1 MWLSDVSVKRPV
13 FATVVNALLVVF
25 GLFALANVSV
35 REYPDIDP
43 PIVSVSTS
51 YPGASAAVVETKIT
65 QVLEDRIAG
74 IEGLRTLSST
84 STDGR
89 SNITIEFSLSR
100 DVDDAAND
108 VRDRVARALG
118 NLPEEADPPEISKAD
133 VDANPILWMVVSSD
147 RLTPIELSDY
157 AERYLV
163 DRLGAIDGVSAIR
176 IGGERRPSMRI
187 WLDRKALAARGLTAA
202 EVEGALR
209 AQNVERPAGRLESTE
224 REFTLRTARPFTT
237 PEQFAQLVVARGDD
251 GYPIRLGELARVEVA
266 PADLR
271 GDFRA
276 NGQPAVGLGIIKQS
290 KANTLTVAR
299 AAKAELKRIIPDL
312 PEGMQ
317 MRVNS
322 DFSLFVEASLREVS
336 VTLAISAVLVV
347 VVIFLFLGDLRAT
360 VIPALTVPISLV
372 ASFIFIAAL
381 GFSLNI
387 LTLLAL
393 VLAIGIV
400 VDDTIV
406 VVENIHRRMEEGEP
420 PLLAAFNGAREVGFA
435 VLATTVVL
443 VVVFLPLALLEG
455 NVGRLF
461 REFAL
466 SLAAAVACS
475 GIVALT
481 LGPVLSAA
489 LLKRDADNPMAQRV
503 TRVFQRVA
511 ARYEVGLR
519 RFVGRP
525 ALSGLALVV
534 LLAGCA
540 LLYQVLPREF
550 TPPEDRGQLSINV
563 RAPEGASYDYT
574 ARYMRQVEG
583 TVLARLGQGE
593 VDRTILRIPGFGP
606 IGSAVNTGF
615 MVVSLTDWSERERTT
630 AQVASEIGR
639 ELAALPGVRAIAT
652 PRSGFGTGFGQPVQ
666 VVLGGGSFEELA
678 QWRDALIARL
688 QQDHPDLTRLDSD
701 YKETLPTLELDVDL
715 KRAGDLG
722 VPVEVIGRTLE
733 TLLAGRRVTTYIDRG
748 EEYDVWLQAEA
759 ADRANPGDLAN
770 IYVRSTNTGALI
782 PLANVLTTRETAGA
796 GSYNRYNRLRA
807 ITISAGLAPGYT
819 LGEALADIERVA
831 AEVLPASA
839 RLSYKGDSRD
849 LKESGQSLL
858 LSFGFALLVVF
869 LVLAAQFESFV
880 HPVVIMTSVP
890 LAVFGALAA
899 LGTFGYSLNI
909 YSQIGIILLIGLA
922 AKNGILI
929 VEFAN
934 QRRDAGVAFGEA
946 LLEAA
951 QIRLRPILMTSV
963 ATVAGAIP
971 LILAHGAGAE
981 ARGNLGIV
989 VFWGVLFSTLLTLYV
1004 VPGYYALLAR
1014 NSGSPGRVAAK
1025 LAEQSRG
1032 REVVPDK

>member
-13 FATVVNALLVVF
+13 LATVINALLVVF

-43 PIVSVSTS
+43 PVVSVSTD

-84 STDGR
+84 SSDGR
-89 SNITIEFSLSR
+89 SNITIEFNLSR
-100 DVDDAAND
+100 DVDAAAND
-108 VRDRVARALG
+108 VRDRISRALG
-118 NLPEEADPPEISKAD
+118 NLPVEAEPPEVSKAD
-133 VDANPILWMVVSSD
+133 VDANPILWMVLSSD
-147 RLTPIELSDY
+147 RLNPLELSDY
-157 AERYLV
+157 ADRYLV
-163 DRLGAIDGVSAIR
+163 DRLGAVDGVSAIR
-176 IGGERRPSMRI
+176 FGGDRPAMRI
-187 WLDRKALAARGLTAA
+187 WLDRKALAARGLTSAD
-202 EVEGALR
+202 VETALR
-209 AQNVERPAGRLESTE
+209 NQNVERPAGRLESTE
-224 REFTLRTARPFTT
+224 REFTLRTARPFAT
-237 PEQFAQLVVARGDD
+237 PADFAQLVVARGED
-251 GYPIRLGELARVEVA
+251 GYPVRLGELARVEVA
-266 PADLR
+266 SEDR
-271 GDFRA
+271 RNEFRA
-276 NGQPAVGLGIIKQS
+276 NGRPAVGLGIIKQS

-299 AAKAELKRIIPDL
+299 AAKAEMAKIAADL

-317 MRVNS
+317 IRVNS

-336 VTLAISAVLVV
+336 ITLAIAALLVV
-347 VVIFLFLGDLRAT
+347 AVIFLFLGDLRAT

-372 ASFIFIAAL
+372 ASFIFLNAL

-435 VLATTVVL
+435 VIATTIVL

-475 GIVALT
+475 GVVALT
-481 LGPVLSAA
+481 LAPVLGAA
-489 LLKRDADNPMAQRV
+489 LLKRDIDNPMAQRV
-503 TRVFQRVA
+503 TRFF
-511 ARYEVGLR
+511 ARISAGYRAGLL
-519 RFVGRP
+519 RFVERP
-525 ALSGLALVV
+525 WLSGAALAG

-540 LLYQVLPREF
+540 LLYQLLPREF
-550 TPPEDRGQLSINV
+550 TPAEDRGQFNISV
-563 RAPEGASYDYT
+563 RAPEGASFEYT
-574 ARYMRQVEG
+574 SRYMRQVEG
-583 TVLARLGQGE
+583 LVLARLGQGE
-593 VDRTILRIPGFGP
+593 VDRTILRVPGFG
-606 IGSAVNTGF
+606 GAAGVNTGN
-615 MVVSLTDWSERERTT
+615 MVVSLTDWNARERTT
-630 AQVASEIGR
+630 VEVAAEVGR
-639 ELAALPGVRAIAT
+639 ELAQLPGVRATAI
-652 PRSGFGTGFGQPVQ
+652 PRGGFGQGFGQPVQ

-688 QQDHPDLTRLDSD
+688 SAEVPQITRLDSD

-733 TLLAGRRVTTYIDRG
+733 TLLAGRRVTTYLDRG

-759 ADRANPGDLAN
+759 ADRSNPGDLAN
-770 IYVRSTNTGALI
+770 IYVRSTTSGQLI
-782 PLANVLTTRETAGA
+782 PLASVLATRETAGA
-796 GSYNRYNRLRA
+796 ATYNRYNRLRS
-807 ITISAGLAPGYT
+807 ITVSGGLAPGYT
-819 LGEALADIERVA
+819 LGEALAAIERVA

-839 RLSYKGDSRD
+839 RLSYKGDSRE
-849 LKESGQSLL
+849 LKESSQSLL
-858 LSFGFALLVVF
+858 LSFGLALLVVF

-899 LGTFGYSLNI
+899 LGALGYSLNI
-909 YSQIGIILLIGLA
+909 YSQIGVILLIGLA

-934 QRRDAGVAFGEA
+934 QRRDAGLPFDQA

-951 QIRLRPILMTSV
+951 GVRLRPILMTSV
-963 ATVAGAIP
+963 ATVAGAVP
-971 LILAHGAGAE
+971 LVFSGGAGAE
-981 ARGNLGIV
+981 ARENLGIV

-1014 NSGSPGRVAAK
+1014 RTGSPGRVAAK
-1025 LAEQSRG
+1025 LEQQARDNSAL
-1032 REVVPDK
+1032 PQK